1 MTNTINTNTSNTN
14 TITITPDYYDST
26 TYTMLLETLTED
38 DKEYINNTIDN
49 TINNTTET
57 IETHMFRRW
66 STIINSLPHHYYHHY
81 STQVTQQDRN
91 DWFKKYL
98 DYPTK
103 NILDMTEL
111 L

>member
-1 MTNTINTNTSNTN
+1 MTNTTNTTNTNTN
-14 TITITPDYYDST
+14 TITPYYDSI

-38 DKEYINNTIDN
+38 DKEYINNSIEN
-49 TINNTTET
+49 ASET
-57 IETHMFRRW
+57 IETLMFTRW
-66 STIINSLPHHYYHHY
+66 TTIINSLPHHYYHHY

-103 NILDMTEL
+103 NILNMPDL